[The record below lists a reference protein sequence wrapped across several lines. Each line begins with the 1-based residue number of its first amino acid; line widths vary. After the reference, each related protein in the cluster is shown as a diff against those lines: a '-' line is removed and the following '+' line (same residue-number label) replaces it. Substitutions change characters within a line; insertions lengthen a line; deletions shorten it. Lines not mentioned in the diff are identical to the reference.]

1 ERETQIRML
10 PETLM
15 TRLILLRHGQSQ
27 WNLENRFTGWVDVDL
42 TAEGEAQA
50 RRGGEL
56 IAEAGFKPAVMFT
69 SVLKRAKRTG
79 ALALDSAG
87 LKNVPVIEDWRL
99 NERHYGGLTGL
110 NKAETAAKHGE
121 DQVRI
126 WRRSYDVPPPPL
138 APGGEYDF
146 TADPRYAGQTIPDT
160 ESLKTTL
167 ERVGPYWNE
176 AIAPRLKA
184 GEDLLIAAHGNSLRA
199 IVKLLF
205 AVPDDQIVGVEI
217 PTGNPLEI
225 DLDANLKPVAARYLD
240 EGRAQSLP
248 PVASVGA

>member
-1 ERETQIRML
+1 M
-10 PETLM
+10 P
-15 TRLILLRHGQSQ
+15 RLILLRHGQSQ

-42 TAEGEAQA
+42 TARGEAEA

-56 IAEAGFKPAVMFT
+56 IAASGFRPDVMFV
-69 SVLKRAKRTG
+69 SVLTRAKRTG
-79 ALALDSAG
+79 ALALQAANLRDIPT
-87 LKNVPVIEDWRL
+87 VEDWRL

-110 NKAETAAKHGE
+110 NKAETAEKHGE

-146 TADPRYAGQTIPDT
+146 HADPRYAGQPIPDT
-160 ESLKTTL
+160 ESLKITL
-167 ERVGPYWNE
+167 ERVLPYWTD

-184 GEDLLIAAHGNSLRA
+184 GEDVLIVAHGNSLRA
-199 IVKLLF
+199 IVKHLF
-205 AVPDDQIVGVEI
+205 QVPDDQIVGVEI

-240 EGRAQSLP
+240 TARAQTLP
-248 PVASVGA
+248 VLP

>member
-1 ERETQIRML
+1 MS
-10 PETLM
+10 
-15 TRLILLRHGQSQ
+15 RLILLRHGQSQ

-56 IAEAGFKPAVMFT
+56 IAAAGFQPAVMFT
-69 SVLKRAKRTG
+69 SVLNRAKRTG
-79 ALALDSAG
+79 ALALQSAG
-87 LKNVPVIEDWRL
+87 LTDVPVIEDWRL

-110 NKAETAAKHGE
+110 DKAETARLHGD
-121 DQVRI
+121 DQVKV

-146 TADPRYAGQTIPDT
+146 TADARYAGKEIPDT

-167 ERVGPYWNE
+167 DRVQPYWDAE
-176 AIAPRLKA
+176 IAPRLKA
-184 GEDLLIAAHGNSLRA
+184 GEDVLIAAHGNSLRA

-205 AVPDDQIVGVEI
+205 SVPDDQIVGVEI

-225 DLDANLKPVAARYLD
+225 ELDGDLKPVSARYLD
-240 EGRAQSLP
+240 EGRAEALP
-248 PVASVGA
+248 PLA